1 MADATGEPVTPG
13 TDSTGAT
20 EDSPEKNHLGKN
32 QTASTGT
39 DVDATASS
47 PPDSTSA
54 TEDHPVFNP
63 LDTSPEIQN
72 ATNASNAT
80 NATNAT
86 VESTVNV
93 SNSGNITSRVN
104 GTKAGKTNSSSS
116 RAVNVLQSKQA
127 S

>member
-63 LDTSPEIQN
+63 LAVDTSPDTQN
-72 ATNASNAT
+72 ATNAS
-80 NATNAT
+80 NAT

-116 RAVNVLQSKQA
+116 LAVNVLQSKQA

>member
-1 MADATGEPVTPG
+1 MADTTGEPITPG

-63 LDTSPEIQN
+63 LTVDTSPETQN
-72 ATNASNAT
+72 ATNAS
-80 NATNAT
+80 NAT

-93 SNSGNITSRVN
+93 SNSGNITGRVN